1 MPGHD
6 IIVVGFS
13 AGGVEA
19 LARLVGALPR
29 DLPAALFVV
38 HHFPAESVSALP
50 SILRRAGE
58 LPAFHPTH
66 EQPIEPG
73 RIYVAPPDRHM
84 LIAGDRIHLTRGPR
98 ENGHRPAIDPLFRSA
113 ARAFGPRVIAVLLS
127 GALDDG
133 VAGLAAVKRR
143 GGVTVVQDPDD
154 ALYAGMPKSAI
165 QRVAI
170 DHVLPSAELA
180 PLLARLAGEPAAA
193 KGGHHA
199 MTPEDLEPLDP
210 AEVGTAD
217 IETGPLP
224 GPPTALTCPDC
235 GGALWELVSGDL
247 VRYRCH
253 VGHAYTADS
262 LVAAQADTLES
273 ALWSALRAL
282 EEKAELSRRM
292 AERIGSRGMER
303 LALRYRHAVRDAER
317 GSDVLRQLLLAGS
330 AAAPVP
336 IESDAQDE
344 GQPDLATTGQR

>member
-19 LARLVGALPR
+19 LVSLVHALPA

-38 HHFPAESVSALP
+38 HHFPAESVSVLP
-50 SILRRAGE
+50 SILSRSGALPALHPEHGE
-58 LPAFHPTH
+58 LI
-66 EQPIEPG
+66 EQG
-73 RIYVAPPDRHM
+73 RIYVAQPDRHL
-84 LIAGDRIHLTRGPR
+84 LIHGDRIHLTRGPR

-113 ARAFGPRVIAVLLS
+113 ARAFGPRVVAVLLS

-154 ALYAGMPKSAI
+154 ALYPGMARSAI

-180 PLLARLAGEPAAA
+180 PLLTRLVATPAAM

-199 MTPEDLEPLDP
+199 MIPEDLEPLDP
-210 AEVGTAD
+210 AEAGTAD

-235 GGALWELVSGDL
+235 GGTLWELVSGDL

-253 VGHAYTADS
+253 VGHAYSSGS
-262 LVAAQADTLES
+262 LVSAQADTLES

-292 AERIGSRGMER
+292 AERIGKHGIER
-303 LALRYRHAVRDAER
+303 LALRYRKAVRDAER
-317 GSDVLRQLLLAGS
+317 GSDVLRQLLLDGS
-330 AAAPVP
+330 AAAPEP
-336 IESDAQDE
+336 IDSDVQEQDR
-344 GQPDLATTGQR
+344 PDLATTEQR

>member
-19 LARLVGALPR
+19 LTRLVSDLPS
-29 DLPAALFVV
+29 DLPASLFVV
-38 HHFPAESVSALP
+38 HHFPAEIVSALP
-50 SILRRAGE
+50 SILRRVGE
-58 LPAFHPTH
+58 LPVVHPKH
-66 EQPIEPG
+66 GQSIERG
-73 RIYVAPPDRHM
+73 QIYVAPSDRHM
-84 LIAGDRIHLTRGPR
+84 LIDGEHIHLSRGPR

-113 ARAFGPRVIAVLLS
+113 ARAFGPRVVAVLLS

-143 GGVTVVQDPDD
+143 GGVTVAQDPND
-154 ALYAGMPKSAI
+154 AHYPSMPRSAI
-165 QRVAI
+165 ERVPV

-180 PLLARLAGEPAAA
+180 QLLARLAAEPAAT

-199 MTPEDLEPLDP
+199 MIPEDLKPQDP
-210 AEVGTAD
+210 AEAGTAD

-224 GPPTALTCPDC
+224 GPPTPLTCPDC
-235 GGALWELVSGDL
+235 GGTLWELVSGDL

-253 VGHAYTADS
+253 VGHAYSSDS
-262 LVAAQADTLES
+262 LVSAQAHTLES

-292 AERIGSRGMER
+292 AERIGKRGIER
-303 LALRYRHAVRDAER
+303 LALRYRQAVRDAER
-317 GSDVLRQLLLAGS
+317 GSDVLRELLLAGS
-330 AAAPVP
+330 AAAPQP
-336 IESDAQDE
+336 IESDIQEEDL
-344 GQPDLATTGQR
+344 PDLATTEQR